1 MPNLIHCSVFNKDH
15 DDEMRK
21 TVNESKGVEELSY
34 LNWNWL
40 KGYKILK
47 SKSLTAE
54 SWNQK
59 VWNKD
64 S

>member
-34 LNWNWL
+34 LN
-40 KGYKILK
+40 
-47 SKSLTAE
+47 
-54 SWNQK
+54 
-59 VWNKD
+59 
-64 S
+64 